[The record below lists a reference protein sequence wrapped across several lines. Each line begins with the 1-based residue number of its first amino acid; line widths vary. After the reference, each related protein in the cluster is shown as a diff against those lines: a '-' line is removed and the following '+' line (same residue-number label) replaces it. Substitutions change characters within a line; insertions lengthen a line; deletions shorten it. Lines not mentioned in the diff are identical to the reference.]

1 MSANF
6 QVADLNG
13 YITTKSQSNQSDTML
28 HWIHQ
33 LDTFSHVRLCNP
45 MDYSPSGF
53 SVHRVPQARILEWV
67 AISSSK
73 GSSQSRDRIH
83 ICCIACIGGWILT
96 QPKLDMGDN
105 TDENGEEKLL
115 LPSRHWWLAG
125 FLHCQVCNAYAGMLI
140 TRHGWHH
147 PKGIYGKQA
156 N

>member
-1 MSANF
+1 
-6 QVADLNG
+6 
-13 YITTKSQSNQSDTML
+13 ML

-105 TDENGEEKLL
+105 NDENGEEKLL
-115 LPSRHWWLAG
+115 LPSRLWWLAG

-140 TRHGWHH
+140 TRHG
-147 PKGIYGKQA
+147 
-156 N
+156 